1 MKAPLLQAQEENGF
15 IMSAL
20 CHTSLVSASQAHA
33 NILRH
38 TLWAAKQPLV
48 QKFFNFSSFYY
59 FSKTEASTSAQ
70 TGVGKKKTP
79 GEKTNNA
86 VNNSKAVC

>member
-1 MKAPLLQAQEENGF
+1 
-15 IMSAL
+15 MSAL
-20 CHTSLVSASQAHA
+20 CHTSPVSVSQAHA
-33 NILRH
+33 NTLRH
-38 TLWAAKQPLV
+38 TLWAAMQPLV

-70 TGVGKKKTP
+70 TGVGKTHQGKKP
-79 GEKTNNA
+79 NNV